1 MWLSGGRLPEFGPA
15 AARAVPFQAMARLRR
30 VGSPFAPAL
39 AAALALALVSGCA
52 HESAADRQLA
62 RLQEDMGRLT
72 TERDAFDKRLTAL
85 EGSRADA
92 PGPKPDDAQD
102 SPGARVD
109 PSSPPTSD
117 DPEDGAPRPSIK
129 VQGQPGFGKARSRR
143 DDPQPDLAAT
153 TDPSGSRPSALD
165 PAARKAYD
173 EALEKARSGRHREG
187 LEKMSAFLVKW
198 PDHPYA
204 DNAMYWRAECLAA
217 LGEPQKA
224 IAELEALVS
233 RFPLGNK
240 VPDALSK
247 LSLLYERQG
256 DAAKAKAASDRLER
270 DFPKSDA
277 AKRRARK
284 SSDRGH
290 ERPKDVP

>member
-1 MWLSGGRLPEFGPA
+1 
-15 AARAVPFQAMARLRR
+15 MARLRR

-39 AAALALALVSGCA
+39 RAALALALVSTVGCA

-72 TERDAFDKRLTAL
+72 SERDGFEKRLTAL
-85 EGSRADA
+85 EGARPDA
-92 PGPKPDDAQD
+92 PRPKGDDAQD
-102 SPGARVD
+102 SPAARVD

-117 DPEDGAPRPSIK
+117 DPEDGSPRPSIK
-129 VQGQPGFGKARSRR
+129 VQGQPGLGRGRSRR
-143 DDPQPDLAAT
+143 DDPQPDLAGT
-153 TDPSGSRPSALD
+153 PDPAGSRPSALD

-224 IAELEALVS
+224 IAELEGLVS